1 MVQPLIRENLPGRGI
16 DAIHL
21 LPTRMK
27 ITAYN
32 QHNGSFPPSSWSLCK
47 VTTVYRAL
55 GAVVL
60 IQSRSA
66 LCYLALSKVCCCGAG
81 DLLCV
86 VTKNVRSPAQQNRF
100 SNVLTTS
107 LLREG

>member
-66 LCYLALSKVCCCGAG
+66 ATPFPTCTNCFCGAG
-81 DLLCV
+81 DLLFLRV
-86 VTKNVRSPAQQNRF
+86 KQQQIP
-100 SNVLTTS
+100 STATPK
-107 LLREG
+107 